1 MGWSLLTGAVLV
13 RMRYLSLKELSFLVQ
28 NGTIHIVGDV
38 RRTVKTLVKVV
49 VVDDDADTVE
59 VFCEYLEIKGVNV
72 VGRGYNG
79 KTAVELYEKLAP
91 DVVLLDV
98 MMPDYDG
105 FYGLEN
111 IKKINPAAKVVMVTA
126 DLTYDTEKK
135 LSALGAS
142 AVIYK
147 PYEIDSVI
155 TTINA
160 VHKNVPSLTM
170 NQKTL

>member
-1 MGWSLLTGAVLV
+1 M
-13 RMRYLSLKELSFLVQ
+13 M
-28 NGTIHIVGDV
+28 
-38 RRTVKTLVKVV
+38 KTLVKVV

-59 VFCEYLEIKGVNV
+59 VFCEYLEIKGINV

-79 KTAVELYEKLAP
+79 KTAVELYEDLAP

-105 FYGLEN
+105 FYGIEN
-111 IKKINPAAKVVMVTA
+111 IKRINPEAKVIMVTA

-142 AVIYK
+142 AVVYK

-160 VHKNVPSLTM
+160 IHKNASSMTI